1 MLAGERP
8 DATETA
14 AVRLRPVIHAKE
26 CVGFFFGQAQRGSS
40 VYISTKRPSIAEGLK
55 PNRSAKTSQL
65 RRQLNWR
72 TGVSFLK
79 CRRERIRQG
88 PPGSWSEC
96 FKAMPKL
103 GATFQPYTGD
113 PKKANRVALKQST
126 NALGESSNFNK
137 DALHILPAASPRN
150 S

>member
-1 MLAGERP
+1 M
-8 DATETA
+8 
-14 AVRLRPVIHAKE
+14 IHAKE
-26 CVGFFFGQAQRGSS
+26 RVGFFFGQAQRGSS
-40 VYISTKRPSIAEGLK
+40 VLFRQRGPPLLKGLK

-103 GATFQPYTGD
+103 GATFQAYTGD

-137 DALHILPAASPRN
+137 ESDILLKEGMYSLPADL
-150 S
+150 